1 MAARTLFIL
10 CLYLLLDA
18 PQAHSQPDSVYYTE
32 SGYVEF
38 ASHVP
43 LHSFTGESENLTGM
57 IDPEKN
63 LIDFYVD
70 LKTLKTGIGKRDRD
84 MYQTL
89 NTDEY
94 PFAEFTGSFDS
105 SVPPS
110 LNSGDTLN
118 VSVSGDF
125 TINGISNTMTI
136 DGILIPVQD
145 GLKLESK
152 FKIDLSDHQIKPP
165 GILFYRVDEIQDVT
179 LEAILRL
186 TPREQLV
193 NSN

>member
-1 MAARTLFIL
+1 MAARTLILL
-10 CLYLLLDA
+10 CLVLLLDD
-18 PQAHSQPDSVYYTE
+18 PQAHSQPDSVYYNE
-32 SGYVEF
+32 SGFVEF
-38 ASHVP
+38 ASKVP
-43 LHSFTGESENLTGM
+43 LHSFTGVSEHLTGM

-84 MYQTL
+84 MYETL

-110 LNSGDTLN
+110 LSSGDSLS

-125 TINGISNTMTI
+125 TINGISNSMTI
-136 DGILIPVQD
+136 EGILIPVKD
-145 GLKLESK
+145 GLKLESE

-165 GILFYRVDEIQDVT
+165 GILFYRVDEVQDVS
-179 LEAILRL
+179 LEATLKFI
-186 TPREQLV
+186 PREQLV

>member
-1 MAARTLFIL
+1 MAAKTLLVL
-10 CLYLLLDA
+10 CLVLLLDA

-57 IDPEKN
+57 IDAEKN

-84 MYQTL
+84 MYNTL
-89 NTDEY
+89 NTDDH

-105 SVPPS
+105 PVPTSPK
-110 LNSGDTLN
+110 NTDTLS

-125 TINGISNTMTI
+125 TINGISKSMTI
-136 DGILIPVQD
+136 EGTLVSVQD
-145 GLKLESK
+145 GLKLESE
-152 FKIDLSDHQIKPP
+152 FKVNLNDHQIEPP
-165 GILFYRVDEIQDVT
+165 GILFYRVEEVQDVT
-179 LEAILRL
+179 LEATLKL

>member
-1 MAARTLFIL
+1 MTVRPLFIL
-10 CLYLLLDA
+10 CLALLLDA

-32 SGYVEF
+32 SGFVEF

-43 LHSFTGESENLTGM
+43 LHSFTGVSEKLTGM
-57 IDPEKN
+57 IDPERN
-63 LIDFYVD
+63 IIDFYVD

-84 MYQTL
+84 MYKTL
-89 NTDEY
+89 NTNEY

-105 SVPPS
+105 PVPSS
-110 LNSGDTLN
+110 LKSTDTLS

-125 TINGISNTMTI
+125 KINGISNPMTI
-136 DGILIPVQD
+136 EGILVPVQD
-145 GLKLESK
+145 GLKLESE
-152 FKIDLSDHQIKPP
+152 FKINLKDHQIKPP
-165 GILFYRVDEIQDVT
+165 GILFYRVDEVQDVT
-179 LEAILRL
+179 LEAILKL

>member
-1 MAARTLFIL
+1 MAARTLFVF
-10 CLYLLLDA
+10 CLVLLLDA

-32 SGYVEF
+32 SGFVEF
-38 ASHVP
+38 SSQVP

-63 LIDFYVD
+63 VIDFYVD
-70 LKTLKTGIGKRDRD
+70 LNTLKTGIGKRDRD
-84 MYQTL
+84 MYKTL

-105 SVPPS
+105 PVPSS
-110 LNSGDTLN
+110 LENTDTLT

-125 TINGISNTMTI
+125 TINGISNPMTI
-136 DGILIPVQD
+136 EGILVPVQK
-145 GLKLESK
+145 GLKLESG
-152 FKIDLSDHQIKPP
+152 FKINLNDHQIKPP

-179 LEAILRL
+179 LEAILKL